1 MKLKILRESL
11 KITQKKL
18 SEISGVNLRQIQKI
32 ESGEIKIENISAK
45 NFMALAEA
53 LNVEP
58 KELLK

>member
-53 LNVEP
+53 LGVNPE
-58 KELLK
+58 ELIK